1 VLLDI
6 MTNMKQVTSVDET
19 YLETFY
25 LNHKYFIEYLNDFI
39 GTYSFHRQK
48 KISTTFTNQS
58 GNI

>member
-1 VLLDI
+1 MLPSQI
-6 MTNMKQVTSVDET
+6 
-19 YLETFY
+19 FY